1 MSAVFRRC
9 LFIVCAFALSGI
21 FGSSPALAGTTGS
34 ITGTVTDGKTHLPL
48 AGVRVEI
55 ASPSQTSRD
64 LTDASGRFTFI
75 SLAPDT
81 YAITLGKTGYERLV
95 AGGITVQADQELT
108 EQLVLQPSL
117 QQIGHVTARSPLDLV
132 KPGTTSDVYSVG
144 PRVTAAAA
152 PLGGGGALNSAYSAI
167 ASLPGVFVPPGQQGV
182 NQSVFIRGGY
192 YDQIGYEYDG
202 VPMNRS
208 FDNYPA
214 HAAST
219 LGQQE
224 LQVYT
229 GGGGAGASAT
239 GLAGFINQVVRTGT
253 FPGFVDVFGRLGTP
267 TFDHDLQ
274 FEAGGATPS
283 RNFSYYVGA
292 LGSNQGFR
300 YFDNSTAPG
309 LTALSRTRSAS
320 NQTTNLHF
328 YPAVYPTA
336 LRRCRDGNSLAIRSR
351 STYAGRSRR
360 RRATIPAASRR

>member
-1 MSAVFRRC
+1 MSALLRRC
-9 LFIVCAFALSGI
+9 FFLVVAFALSGV
-21 FGSSPALAGTTGS
+21 FQSPAALAGTTGS
-34 ITGTVTDGKTHLPL
+34 IVGTVTDGKTLKPL
-48 AGVRVEI
+48 AGVRVE
-55 ASPSQTSRD
+55 ASSPSQSVTAT
-64 LTDASGRFTFI
+64 TDANGRFTFI

-81 YAITLGKTGYERLV
+81 YAITLAKSGYERLV
-95 AGGITVQADQELT
+95 AGGITVQADQELS
-108 EQLVLQPSL
+108 EQLSLQPSL

-144 PRVTAAAA
+144 QAVTAGAA

-253 FPGFVDVFGRLGTP
+253 NPGFTELSARLGAP
-267 TFDHDLQ
+267 AFDHDLH
-274 FEAGGATPS
+274 FEYGGATPS
-283 RNFSYYVGA
+283 RSFSYYVGA
-292 LGSNQGFR
+292 LGSNQDFR
-300 YFDNSTAPG
+300 YLDQFNGAGQLATFPG
-309 LTALSRTRSAS
+309 
-320 NQTTNLHF
+320 
-328 YPAVYPTA
+328 
-336 LRRCRDGNSLAIRSR
+336 
-351 STYAGRSRR
+351 
-360 RRATIPAASRR
+360 